1 MTFRVHNS
9 GEVSPRPS
17 EFRRVAGREWW
28 LTSGESG
35 ARGKQVERYTMGRW
49 LQLGGMRWRKKAKGQ
64 SRKEESGGG
73 MFKLSVESAVRGRL
87 SGERD
92 SKVASGGWRA

>member
-1 MTFRVHNS
+1 MTFRVQDS
-9 GEVSPRPS
+9 AEVSPRPS
-17 EFRRVAGREWW
+17 EFRWVAGREEW

-49 LQLGGMRWRKKAKGQ
+49 LQPGGMRWRKKATGQ

-73 MFKLSVESAVRGRL
+73 MFKRRVESAVRGRL

-92 SKVASGGWRA
+92 SKVAPGA